1 MTLPNLPNYSPR
13 PSSGPAEDT
22 VDCAKPICSSS
33 KLYEDTTADIILS
46 SAGVQ
51 HDVAAAA
58 AHLKTDPL
66 WLAIADMFD
75 LSELE
80 YIEERPPGRLL
91 SESMAQS
98 KMAFVAEATTMLGY
112 AVGGASTQLR
122 ARYAE
127 AINHVFAEL
136 PSSQPPPSSLSL
148 QPLQLPSTS
157 KPKKRTNLST
167 DAKRLL
173 RTWFDANFHHPYP
186 TEEEKDRFR
195 REGGITMDQVNNW
208 FINTRVRE
216 WKPKLHKI
224 LTDSNTAVL
233 DEMLVKVKAPYQTH
247 EFI

>member
-13 PSSGPAEDT
+13 PSSGPADDP

-122 ARYAE
+122 A
-127 AINHVFAEL
+127 
-136 PSSQPPPSSLSL
+136 
-148 QPLQLPSTS
+148 
-157 KPKKRTNLST
+157 
-167 DAKRLL
+167 
-173 RTWFDANFHHPYP
+173 
-186 TEEEKDRFR
+186 
-195 REGGITMDQVNNW
+195 
-208 FINTRVRE
+208 
-216 WKPKLHKI
+216 
-224 LTDSNTAVL
+224 
-233 DEMLVKVKAPYQTH
+233 
-247 EFI
+247 